1 MPRRTLVIALLLAV
15 PCMLLAAES
24 EVVWEKSG
32 DYWTATETSFFGLG
46 DRPVIS
52 VDECS
57 AKIVVI
63 GEEREDT
70 KLVLVYHAASRLD
83 ESSAQTEFEELHPNL
98 EIATNSLSMKGRM
111 LDLEFATRTAWFEM
125 TFYTPFH
132 TNTELITTGGDLLL
146 KNLAGEMR
154 LESNGGTVT
163 LDGTSGRLILST
175 SGGDVFLKK
184 HCGLQSVNSA
194 GGRVELDGD
203 EGIIDLDTAGGDITL
218 NMACGRMNISS
229 WGGDITLNDVKAE
242 RLKVQT
248 SGGQI
253 IMRRSEIIEISNLE
267 SRGGDILVE
276 DCTGNL
282 DFNVSGGD
290 LEIHQHLGDV
300 DVFGSAGNITIDGIA
315 GDLDIDLTAGSVF
328 ATLSEDLPDPVRW
341 DLQVNAGDVEVSLY
355 ESVQTD
361 LVVRLNCSRNQDA
374 IQSDFPLD
382 VRDFGGSIAARGQVN
397 GGGSEIDITVG
408 GGKIRIRKN

>member
-1 MPRRTLVIALLLAV
+1 MSRRLLVIALLLAV
-15 PCMLLAAES
+15 PCTLLAGES
-24 EVVWEKSG
+24 EVVWEKIDG
-32 DYWTATETSFFGLG
+32 AWTATETMYFGLG
-46 DRPVIS
+46 DRPVLA

-57 AKIVVI
+57 AKITVI

-70 KLVLVYHAASRLD
+70 KLVMAYHAASRLD
-83 ESSAQTEFEELHPNL
+83 EAEARTEYEELYPNI
-98 EIATNSLSMKGRM
+98 ETGASSLTLKGRM
-111 LDLEFATRTAWFEM
+111 LNLEYATRTAWFEL

-132 TNTELITTGGDLLL
+132 TDTDLITTGGDLLL
-146 KNLAGEMR
+146 KDLSGEMR

-184 HCGLQSVNSA
+184 HCGMQNVNSA

-218 NMACGRMNISS
+218 NMACGRLNVSS

-248 SGGQI
+248 SGGKI
-253 IMRRSEIIEISNLE
+253 IMRRSEILEISNLE
-267 SRGGDILVE
+267 SRGGDILIE
-276 DCTGNL
+276 DCTGDL
-282 DFNVSGGD
+282 DFNISGGD
-290 LEIHQHLGDV
+290 LDVCHHLGNV
-300 DVFGSAGNITIDGIA
+300 DVFGSAGNITIDEIA
-315 GDLDIDLTAGSVF
+315 GDLDVDLTAGSVF
-328 ATLSEDLPDPVRW
+328 AKLSEDLSEPVMW
-341 DLQVNAGDVEVSLY
+341 DFQVNAGDVDVTLY

-361 LVVRLNCSRNQDA
+361 LVIRLNCSRNEDA

-408 GGKIRIRKN
+408 GGKIQIRKN